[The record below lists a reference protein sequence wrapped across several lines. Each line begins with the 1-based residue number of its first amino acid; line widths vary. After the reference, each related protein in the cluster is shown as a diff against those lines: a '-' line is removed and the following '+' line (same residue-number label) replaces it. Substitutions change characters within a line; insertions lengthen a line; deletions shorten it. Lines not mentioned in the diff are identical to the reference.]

1 MKIEI
6 CIDPACTEPK
16 LVIHTAQMTNEID
29 ALIKQ
34 LSSPVPGM
42 IPVQSRQGI
51 EIMPA
56 EAIIRIYTESQKVY
70 VQTLSGTFP
79 VKFRLYEMEERLK
92 GYSFVRIS
100 SSELVNTK
108 MITGM
113 DFSLTGTIR
122 VTLKGGITTYVSRRR
137 VAEIKKLFDI

>member
-1 MKIEI
+1 
-6 CIDPACTEPK
+6 
-16 LVIHTAQMTNEID
+16 
-29 ALIKQ
+29 
-34 LSSPVPGM
+34 
-42 IPVQSRQGI
+42 
-51 EIMPA
+51 MPA